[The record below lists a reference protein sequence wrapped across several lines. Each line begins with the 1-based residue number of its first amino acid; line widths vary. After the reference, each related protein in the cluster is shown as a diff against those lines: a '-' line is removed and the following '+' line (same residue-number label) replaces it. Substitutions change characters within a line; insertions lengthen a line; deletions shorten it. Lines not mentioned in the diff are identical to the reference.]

1 MIFNYLGII
10 EEILTRKS
18 AANSRAKDVSVPD
31 VVNVYA
37 KAPFKSVPS
46 HTTVREYLR
55 ICSVI
60 STEALKALRS
70 MEEQGLHGY
79 RACPTRSC
87 GPFFVRN
94 RSSDSVSVVCHGTLP
109 AGIPAD
115 TTPQRINSQIRSIMD
130 ETGET
135 GRTPTEAVLLIA
147 CKNIASTLGW
157 EIKENTQGLPS
168 LHAAG
173 GKSYD
178 KKTCDIPLWGKPIIF
193 DTRQDALNSLNPG
206 SNEMDL
212 QYVRLVLVADYQLL
226 QRMCLPG
233 GKEAVR
239 SKEAGLYI
247 KVAADCPAYRAIWEL
262 PSHNRTTSHEV
273 ASYLERNAAR
283 QTLLDTFNDAAGGK
297 AAPAC
302 LLLREGIDGANN
314 KEGVEVT
321 VSPGVSVVREGWCDS
336 GAADTSSTTPGGIVD
351 EDPEMDGGLSGSD
364 ISPYEAGSE

>member
-1 MIFNYLGII
+1 ENALFYGRKFEGFVANPDKVDEVAGRVENAFDQAWRMGKFN
-10 EEILTRKS
+10 
-18 AANSRAKDVSVPD
+18 
-31 VVNVYA
+31 
-37 KAPFKSVPS
+37 
-46 HTTVREYLR
+46 
-55 ICSVI
+55 
-60 STEALKALRS
+60 
-70 MEEQGLHGY
+70 
-79 RACPTRSC
+79 
-87 GPFFVRN
+87 RN

-135 GRTPTEAVLLIA
+135 GRTPTEAVLLTA

-283 QTLLDTFNDAAGGK
+283 QALLDTFNDAAGGK

-302 LLLREGIDGANN
+302 LLLREG
-314 KEGVEVT
+314 
-321 VSPGVSVVREGWCDS
+321 
-336 GAADTSSTTPGGIVD
+336 
-351 EDPEMDGGLSGSD
+351 
-364 ISPYEAGSE
+364 